1 MADMAPFA
9 PQAIFVRLAGRILR
23 GARSVTTDDL
33 RQLRQLLF
41 LQYEAP
47 LGSNVHITPVFEA
60 IKKAVP
66 DTRIAVAC
74 SGLAVEVL
82 KHNPFIDD
90 LLITSNPLVNTAD
103 AMRSLRHQLRKKKI
117 NPECVV
123 TTSGNTRSRITL
135 CGMVA
140 GRSLR
145 VGYTHV
151 PALYDASLIYNKE
164 ISLIAN
170 NLRLVQLLGHGDT
183 HYEPRIFFSRTDLEI
198 AQSLLATNDSA
209 VLKPRVVF
217 VTQTSPTQR
226 KSWRKERF
234 VAAADYVVREL
245 GCEAVFVGTAKEAD
259 LIDDIRNR
267 MQHPSVSVAGKTSL
281 PVLSAML
288 CMCDYAIT
296 LDTGTMHVG
305 RAAGIPQVILAPAW
319 SPVVEWLPLGMD
331 QYQIRKGPDI
341 HSAPANYVIDEI
353 STDEV
358 ISALEYLYQNY
369 PWSTETRMARVQRNL
384 VLTREQ

>member
-1 MADMAPFA
+1 MASMAPFA
-9 PQAIFVRLAGRILR
+9 PKAILVRLAGRILK

-47 LGSNVHITPVFEA
+47 LGSNVHVTPVFEA
-60 IKKAVP
+60 IKQVAP

-74 SGLAVEVL
+74 SGLATEVL

-90 LLITSNPLVNTAD
+90 LLVTPNPLVNTVD
-103 AMRSLRHQLRKKKI
+103 AMRSLRHQLYEKKI

-135 CGMVA
+135 CGLVA

-145 VGYTHV
+145 VGYTHT

-170 NLRLVQLLGHGDT
+170 NLRLVQLLGRGGA
-183 HYEPRIFFSRTDLEI
+183 HYEPRIFFSRADLDV
-198 AQSLLATNDSA
+198 AQSLLATSDA
-209 VLKPRVVF
+209 AGLKPRVVF

-234 VAAADYVVREL
+234 IAAAEYAIREL
-245 GCEAVFVGTAKEAD
+245 GCEAIFVGTAKEAD
-259 LIDDIRNR
+259 LIDDIRNG
-267 MQHPSVSVAGKTSL
+267 MQYPSISVAGKTSL

-305 RAAGIPQVILAPAW
+305 RSAGIPQVILAPAW
-319 SPVVEWLPLGMD
+319 SPVIEWLPLGMD
-331 QYQIRKGPDI
+331 QYRILKGPDI
-341 HSAPANYVIDEI
+341 PSAPADYVIDEI
-353 STDEV
+353 STDEA
-358 ISALEYLYQNY
+358 ISALGYLYRNY
-369 PWSTETRMARVQRNL
+369 PWSAEARMARVQRNL
-384 VLTREQ
+384 ALTRE